1 MRSNVLCL
9 VAAATLLAS
18 VGSANAKEPVKL
30 TDIQLDKITAG
41 DTQTSADVP
50 AAIENVNVAAN
61 NLGKA
66 ALNYLVAVN
75 TATAVVTKAALSS
88 LSSSPITTN
97 AALSSPIT
105 P

>member
-1 MRSNVLCL
+1 MRSNVLSL
-9 VAAATLLAS
+9 VAATALLAF

-30 TDIQLDKITAG
+30 TDVQLDKITAG
-41 DTQTSADVP
+41 DTQTSADVS

-66 ALNYLVAVN
+66 ALNYFGAVN
-75 TATAVVTKAALSS
+75 TATAVV
-88 LSSSPITTN
+88 TN